1 MSEQQVMS
9 EQHTMIQNNVG
20 MSLSCHQT
28 DMLRGILEQGLPIN
42 SRPYLTIATQIN
54 ATEQQVIQQIEN
66 WQTEGLIRRFGL
78 VVKHRQLG
86 YRANAMVVWDVADTD
101 VDDIATQLSKRD
113 EISLCY
119 RRPRQL
125 PDWPYNLFCM
135 IHGKSTEQV
144 ESQIARITE
153 QLALQHISKAVLF
166 SHKAYKQ
173 QGARYQRSQPQPYK
187 QPHQQPAV
195 QLNSTIRSVSS

>member
-1 MSEQQVMS
+1 MS
-9 EQHTMIQNNVG
+9 EQHA
-20 MSLSCHQT
+20 MSKQTVDMTLSCEQA

-42 SRPYLTIATQIN
+42 SRPYLAIAVQIN
-54 ATEQQVIQQIEN
+54 ATEQQVIQQIAD

-86 YRANAMVVWDVADTD
+86 YQANAMVVWDVTDAD

-135 IHGKSTEQV
+135 IHGKSTAQV
-144 ESQIARITE
+144 ELQIAQLTE
-153 QLALQHISKAVLF
+153 QLALQHLSKAVLF

-173 QGARYQRSQPQPYK
+173 QGARYQRSQPHLQHPV
-187 QPHQQPAV
+187 QSNPPA
-195 QLNSTIRSVSS
+195 TRSVSS